1 MELAPRL
8 AALEVAGTLALPAVA
23 AAGRVAIVTAERE
36 LLLPRNMQGTPLP
49 SQRGTQATQVLKC
62 FTLLT
67 ARYNLMD
74 KTTKGRRL
82 SGVRR
87 ARDSLSLSLSVEEK
101 KIGDMDN
108 MKIVDIR

>member
-8 AALEVAGTLALPAVA
+8 AALEVASTLALPAVA

-49 SQRGTQATQVLKC
+49 SQRGTQATQVLES

-87 ARDSLSLSLSVEEK
+87 ARDSLSLSL
-101 KIGDMDN
+101 
-108 MKIVDIR
+108 